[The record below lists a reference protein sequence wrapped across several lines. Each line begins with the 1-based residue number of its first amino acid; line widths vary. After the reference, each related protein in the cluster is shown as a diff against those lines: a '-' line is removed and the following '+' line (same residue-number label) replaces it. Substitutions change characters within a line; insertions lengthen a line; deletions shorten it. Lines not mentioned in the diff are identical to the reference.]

1 MSTTNPTSEIRATAQ
16 DIKAHLDQWE
26 SGINRLE
33 DEVRQVSQE
42 AQKEYFD
49 QIAVLR
55 QHLKELR
62 LRWQAIEEGEP
73 QEWRESHP
81 AFQQRLTRFRQVFM
95 QTANK
100 LHREERVA
108 LGWLQGFT
116 DERTHESAGWAE
128 GMGEHPEGSAGW
140 AEGMGHR
147 PEGSKGWA
155 EGYDEVNKN

>member
-1 MSTTNPTSEIRATAQ
+1 MSTNPTTKTKPSVQEV
-16 DIKAHLDQWE
+16 KAHLSEWQAGVD
-26 SGINRLE
+26 RLE
-33 DEVRQVSQE
+33 DEVKQIDKESQKQY
-42 AQKEYFD
+42 AD

-62 LRWQAIEEGEP
+62 VRLQAIDEGEP
-73 QEWRESHP
+73 REWRESRP
-81 AFQQRLTRFRQVFM
+81 AFHQRLIRFRQAFM

-100 LHREERVA
+100 LHQEDRVA

>member
-1 MSTTNPTSEIRATAQ
+1 MSTTNPTSETRTTRQ
-16 DIKAHLDQWE
+16 QVKAHLNQWE
-26 SGINRLE
+26 SGVDRLA

-42 AQKEYFD
+42 AQKEYVD

-73 QEWRESHP
+73 QEWRESRP

-100 LHREERVA
+100 LHREDQVD
-108 LGWLQGFT
+108 LGWLEGFT
-116 DERTHESAGWAE
+116 NERTHESVSWAE
-128 GMGEHPEGSAGW
+128 SQ
-140 AEGMGHR
+140 GHR
-147 PEGSKGWA
+147 SQDSKGWA
-155 EGYDEVNKN
+155 EGYDQVNKN

>member
-1 MSTTNPTSEIRATAQ
+1 MSTHPTMNTNPSTQEVGE
-16 DIKAHLDQWE
+16 HLDQWE
-26 SGINRLE
+26 AGIKQLE
-33 DEVRQVSQE
+33 DEVDHVNKE
-42 AQKEYFD
+42 FQKEYFD

-55 QHLKELR
+55 QHLKELY
-62 LRWQAIEEGEP
+62 LRWQAIAEGEP
-73 QEWRESHP
+73 REWRESYP
-81 AFQQRLTRFRQVFM
+81 AFRQRLARFHQAFM

-100 LHREERVA
+100 LHQEDRVA

-128 GMGEHPEGSAGW
+128 GMGEQSEGSAGW

>member
-1 MSTTNPTSEIRATAQ
+1 MSTTNPTSETRTTRQ
-16 DIKAHLDQWE
+16 QVKAHLNQWE
-26 SGINRLE
+26 SGVDRLE

-42 AQKEYFD
+42 AQKEYVD

-128 GMGEHPEGSAGW
+128 GMADMPEGSAGW

>member
-1 MSTTNPTSEIRATAQ
+1 MSTTNPTSEIKATAQ

-26 SGINRLE
+26 SGINRLA

-55 QHLKELR
+55 QHLKELH